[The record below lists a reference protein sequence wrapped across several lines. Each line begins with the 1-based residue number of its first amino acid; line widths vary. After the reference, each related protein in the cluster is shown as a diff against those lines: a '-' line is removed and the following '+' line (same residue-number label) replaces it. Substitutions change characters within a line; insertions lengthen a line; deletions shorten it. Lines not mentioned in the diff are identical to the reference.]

1 MIDKQAIRDL
11 ATIIED
17 DIKELTEHMMMS
29 QEIIDKEIERNN
41 KRERLLIENTAK
53 LELIDTILRE

>member
-53 LELIDTILRE
+53 LELIDTILRV